1 MNKIPGQKTALLAY
15 ITIFGA
21 LMAMSM
27 NNEPQYAHAR
37 FHTRQ
42 AFGIHLLFHAL
53 VLVLPYWIGLYGLL
67 AIYLIYFIFIAFGI
81 ADALSGKQRLLP
93 WLGAYFQRWF
103 TFVS

>member
-1 MNKIPGQKTALLAY
+1 MNKIPGQKIALLAY

-27 NNEPQYAHAR
+27 NNEPQHSFAR

-42 AFGIHLLFHAL
+42 AFGLHLLFHAL

-67 AIYLIYFIFIAFGI
+67 AIYLVYLIFIAFGI
-81 ADALSGKQRLLP
+81 TDALRGKHRLLP
-93 WLGAYFQRWF
+93 VVGTYFQRWF